1 MNYKERA
8 EITELRKKIL
18 PREDMPIADEENDA
32 KIDLFLLREIEKAND
47 LLREATTMHEILA
60 EYLWQYKLR

>member
-1 MNYKERA
+1 MNYKEKT
-8 EITELRKKIL
+8 EIAELRKKIL
-18 PREDMPIADEENDA
+18 AREDMPIIEEENDA

-60 EYLWQYKLR
+60 ENLWQYKLG